1 MKTHR
6 VHKSLIRRKKKKPW
20 RFHDAPDPR
29 QQKKVTHP
37 MEHILDALLLGLL
50 SGHPSLRDV
59 EQMLRHDL
67 GSWGHALVPKPISDT
82 TLDTEV
88 RRLDTDYLHR
98 KLVAQVR
105 DAYRSKELA
114 PVGLP
119 CGVATVDGKN
129 LATLK
134 HDAGGRAQPRSSV
147 NEKWHLR
154 GASNA
159 GKSYYLVPVLRAA
172 LTSAE
177 ARPAIAQVALGL
189 HEGESSAFGRMVE
202 QLHHTY
208 GRSGMI
214 GIIDADAGLT
224 SLANANLIDKL
235 GYGYVFGL
243 KGNQPDLFAEAK
255 TLLEPMAAQQAPE
268 AETPWQVRGGKRI
281 RRRLWRT
288 PEMQGIQNSV
298 GTWHH
303 LRQVWLVRQETKD
316 NNGKVET
323 EDRYFISS
331 ELWNH
336 LKPAQILIL
345 VRNHWAIEN
354 DVFNSLDLQ
363 WHEDAAPWCTK
374 DKAVWALGLLR
385 LMAYNFVQNLRRR
398 RLRPKDADGRRK
410 PPMAWRTLFELVRRT
425 LYVAEIEPLVT
436 TPGA

>member
-303 LRQVWLVRQETKD
+303 LA
-316 NNGKVET
+316 
-323 EDRYFISS
+323 S
-331 ELWNH
+331 
-336 LKPAQILIL
+336 
-345 VRNHWAIEN
+345 
-354 DVFNSLDLQ
+354 
-363 WHEDAAPWCTK
+363 
-374 DKAVWALGLLR
+374 GLAR
-385 LMAYNFVQNLRRR
+385 
-398 RLRPKDADGRRK
+398 
-410 PPMAWRTLFELVRRT
+410 
-425 LYVAEIEPLVT
+425 
-436 TPGA
+436 TPGDEGQQRQGRDRRPLLHQLRAMESSQAGTDPDPRAQPLGHRERRVQQFGPSVA